1 MLYYDRVNFSQG
13 IDDNKTSK
21 SKECDV
27 CYYQYFLIKFKS
39 LNLKQMSATD
49 TMTY

>member
-1 MLYYDRVNFSQG
+1 MLYYGRVNFSQG

-27 CYYQYFLIKFKS
+27 SYY
-39 LNLKQMSATD
+39 
-49 TMTY
+49 